1 MQEMI
6 EKMIRSAYDEIEDV
20 QKYMKMCTDMKEAG
34 MECPGMM
41 KDIAHDEYTH
51 AMYMISMIDMH
62 HDVPEDLMKK
72 WEECKKMYANA

>member
-1 MQEMI
+1 MKEMI
-6 EKMIRSAYDEIEDV
+6 DRMIRSAYDEIEDV

-51 AMYMISMIDMH
+51 AMYLISMIETADE
-62 HDVPEDLMKK
+62 VPEDLRKK
-72 WEECKKMYANA
+72 WEECRKMYANA